1 MSQLRIQRVLVR
13 MLCANLH
20 KKGDK
25 GETGLFSHKPDEKIR
40 ISKNSLKVR
49 AIGAVDEFDS
59 FIGLGKSFTENKSY
73 IKILSDIQR
82 DLLTIGSIMAGSG
95 LKFTKARTTKLE
107 KMIDKWDKELPK
119 LTNFILPGGESLAA
133 ELHVCRSATRRAE
146 REITALSELENI
158 PDNIK
163 MYINRLSDFMFQFS
177 RYVNHID
184 GVKDEIW
191 VGKI

>member
-1 MSQLRIQRVLVR
+1 MPIYT
-13 MLCANLH
+13 

-25 GETGLFSHKPDEKIR
+25 GETGLFTPKAGEKIR

-49 AIGAVDEFDS
+49 AIGAVDELDS
-59 FIGLGKSFTENKSY
+59 FIGLAKSFTKDKNY

-95 LKFTKARTTKLE
+95 LKFSKARTTKLE
-107 KMIDKWDKELPK
+107 KMIDKWDSALPK
-119 LTNFILPGGESLAA
+119 LTNFILPGGTNLGGQ
-133 ELHVCRSATRRAE
+133 LHVCRSAARRAE
-146 REITALSELENI
+146 REITALSELESI

-177 RYVNHID
+177 RWVNHTE
-184 GVKDEIW
+184 GVKEEIW
-191 VGKI
+191 VGKK